1 MNEFNINLVGKEE
14 NIKKEEI
21 FNNFD
26 FNYLPMN
33 NLPIS
38 YFPLKNQS
46 ILSNNL
52 KDNIDINNNDS
63 IEQNLNVI
71 DTSYVENATY
81 DTTYKYYIF
90 KKGDINLNILKNINV
105 DILIVGGGGGGG
117 NGSYSSDEGGGGGA
131 GGVVYIKNKILK
143 KGNYKIKIGN
153 GGNATKNGEDSY
165 IKYYNNTEVIIEDNY
180 NNSDGELIIN
190 KISLIG
196 YGGGYGAGLGDAND
210 ICRPGNNG
218 GSGGGGYQ
226 SSKDPTCFNNGKRT
240 QGKTLYDGT
249 KYIYG
254 GNNGSTVN
262 SIGYAGCGG
271 GAGGNAI
278 DFNINGPGY
287 NINITNN
294 DVTYAVGG
302 KSGNSRE
309 TANGFPNTGNGGN
322 GGYRQQ
328 GQQSGT
334 GSKGGSGV
342 IIIKYN
348 INDIDY
354 IKYFIDT
361 ITYINLSIE
370 DTYDNPDFK
379 LLVYRSSGSL
389 KLNKDIICDILLVG
403 GGGGGGINKDIEGGG
418 GGGGGKVCIA
428 KSFILSSGTY
438 NITIGIGGNSKPY
451 ESPFNVDGNAGGI
464 TNIIKTS
471 PETTILSAIGGGG
484 GGSTDNNNLDGG
496 SGGGASGHVNDRS
509 GGTVTIPS
517 ITNNNVYYYGNKGG
531 DGKHLKG
538 GGGGGGAGN
547 AGLSSDTLNGGNG
560 GNGILSTITG
570 QNKYYGGGGGGASGD
585 GGKSG
590 GIGGKGGGGNGAN
603 RTDILKGLDGEM
615 NTGGGGGGSSKGKSG
630 AGGSGIVIIRVRKED
645 INYKFKSSTELN
657 KIEDRDIRIINDVKS
672 ELRKK
677 INFFE
682 NNDIPYNKFSILPLV
697 ILILLFWIF
706 IFLFLLKFVHHY
718 FAYIYLYI
726 LICIIIFLL
735 LFGSLWFLYSN
746 NDL

>member
-1 MNEFNINLVGKEE
+1 MSSKDWNEYSEELINKIYLNKFGK
-14 NIKKEEI
+14 K
-21 FNNFD
+21 
-26 FNYLPMN
+26 
-33 NLPIS
+33 
-38 YFPLKNQS
+38 
-46 ILSNNL
+46 SN
-52 KDNIDINNNDS
+52 
-63 IEQNLNVI
+63 
-71 DTSYVENATY
+71 TSSTCE
-81 DTTYKYYIF
+81 KC
-90 KKGDINLNILKNINV
+90 
-105 DILIVGGGGGGG
+105 
-117 NGSYSSDEGGGGGA
+117 E
-131 GGVVYIKNKILK
+131 NKILK

-348 INDIDY
+348 IMSLLELVDNSRTDKNTVHSY
-354 IKYFIDT
+354 LELYQ
-361 ITYINLSIE
+361 NL
-370 DTYDNPDFK
+370 
-379 LLVYRSSGSL
+379 L
-389 KLNKDIICDILLVG
+389 
-403 GGGGGGINKDIEGGG
+403 INKKDT
-418 GGGGGKVCIA
+418 A
-428 KSFILSSGTY
+428 KNVLEV
-438 NITIGIGGNSKPY
+438 GIQ
-451 ESPFNVDGNAGGI
+451 
-464 TNIIKTS
+464 
-471 PETTILSAIGGGG
+471 
-484 GGSTDNNNLDGG
+484 DGG
-496 SGGGASGHVNDRS
+496 SIKLWSNFFINA
-509 GGTVTIPS
+509 
-517 ITNNNVYYYGNKGG
+517 NVYGIDIMKIDKVWEGIKNKNNIILHTSCDAYNDNFFINNFLNKNIKYDFMLD
-531 DGKHLKG
+531 DGPH
-538 GGGGGGAGN
+538 
-547 AGLSSDTLNGGNG
+547 TLESMKKFIKLYSQIMTDD
-560 GNGILSTITG
+560 GILIIEDVQSWDWI
-570 QNKYYGGGGGGASGD
+570 
-585 GGKSG
+585 
-590 GIGGKGGGGNGAN
+590 
-603 RTDILKGLDGEM
+603 DILKNEVPEDLKQFIKIYDLRP
-615 NTGGGGGGSSKGKSG
+615 NKNRYDDIVFTIDKSN
-630 AGGSGIVIIRVRKED
+630 IQ
-645 INYKFKSSTELN
+645 
-657 KIEDRDIRIINDVKS
+657 KIEN
-672 ELRKK
+672 
-677 INFFE
+677 
-682 NNDIPYNKFSILPLV
+682 
-697 ILILLFWIF
+697 
-706 IFLFLLKFVHHY
+706 
-718 FAYIYLYI
+718 
-726 LICIIIFLL
+726 
-735 LFGSLWFLYSN
+735 
-746 NDL
+746 